1 MSNAVLSPA
10 TCFGKIPSR
19 GDFVKGQGQHQLI
32 GILDQWVSG
41 AMELLSEDSRWKIAY
56 DAAGAFDFA
65 FVGARSR
72 LSVVGHLRPS
82 SDSSGR
88 RFPFITAATV
98 ARDDSLMFRCAP
110 VGLARS
116 FAALGKVSEAG
127 IAGAEVSQ
135 LLGELD
141 AIDCAADF
149 ETALQSDPLGNFVRR
164 TTLDSLATM
173 LELPGSQSVR
183 RIILAIGL
191 LMRPVLGQG
200 SVSIDKE
207 LVLPLPADE
216 RNRNLVAGLWL
227 YLVSAFLRRSSI
239 ELQLVI
245 ERKPSGPRLVL
256 GFNGA
261 SPMTL
266 LEALAPD
273 ASAGRCIV
281 LGDPEW
287 IDDQAALN
295 NDYGVAKLS
304 TYLDQPAL
312 SLELAITTFREVFLG
327 E

>member
-32 GILDQWVSG
+32 GILDQWVSQ

-56 DAAGAFDFA
+56 DAAGAIDFA

-110 VGLARS
+110 VGLARA

-127 IAGAEVSQ
+127 IAGGEVSQ
-135 LLGELD
+135 LLSELD
-141 AIDCAADF
+141 TIDCASDF

-164 TTLDSLATM
+164 TTLDNLATM
-173 LELPGSQSVR
+173 LEMPDSQPVR

-200 SVSIDKE
+200 SVSIDKD

-227 YLVSAFLRRSSI
+227 YLVSAFLRRSSV

-245 ERKPSGPRLVL
+245 ERKANCPRLVL
-256 GFNGA
+256 GFNGP

-273 ASAGRCIV
+273 ASSGRSIA

-312 SLELAITTFREVFLG
+312 SLEMAITTFREVFLG

>member
-1 MSNAVLSPA
+1 MSNVLSPA

-19 GDFVKGQGQHQLI
+19 GDFVKGAGQHQLI
-32 GILDQWVSG
+32 ATLDRWVSQ

-72 LSVVGHLRPS
+72 VSVVGHLRPS

-110 VGLARS
+110 VGLSRAFS
-116 FAALGKVSEAG
+116 ALGKVSEAG
-127 IAGAEVSQ
+127 IAGAEVN
-135 LLGELD
+135 LLLNELD
-141 AIDCAADF
+141 AIDCASDF
-149 ETALQSDPLGNFVRR
+149 DAALQSDPLGNFVRR
-164 TTLDSLATM
+164 TTLDNLALM
-173 LELPGSQSVR
+173 PDMPGSQALR

-200 SVSIDKE
+200 AVSIDKE

-227 YLVSAFLRRSSI
+227 YLVSAFLRRSNI

-245 ERKPSGPRLVL
+245 ERKAERPRLVL

-261 SPMTL
+261 SPTTL
-266 LEALAPD
+266 LEALVPD
-273 ASAGRCIV
+273 ASGGRSIV
-281 LGDPEW
+281 LEDPDW

-295 NDYGVAKLS
+295 NDYGVAKLA
-304 TYLDQPAL
+304 TYLGQPAL

>member
-1 MSNAVLSPA
+1 MSHVLSPA

-19 GDFVKGQGQHQLI
+19 GDFVKGSGQHQLI
-32 GILDQWVSG
+32 GTLDRWVSQ

-110 VGLARS
+110 VGLGRS

-127 IAGAEVSQ
+127 VGGAEVSQ
-135 LLGELD
+135 LLSELD
-141 AIDCAADF
+141 AIDCASDF
-149 ETALQSDPLGNFVRR
+149 DAALQSDPLGNFVRR
-164 TTLDSLATM
+164 TTLDNLALM
-173 LELPGSQSVR
+173 LEMPGSQPLR

-227 YLVSAFLRRSSI
+227 YLVSAFLRRSSV

-245 ERKPSGPRLVL
+245 ERKASQPRLVI

-261 SPMTL
+261 SPLTL
-266 LEALAPD
+266 LEAMAAD
-273 ASAGRCIV
+273 ASGGRSIV

-287 IDDQAALN
+287 IDDQAALS

-304 TYLDQPAL
+304 TYLEQPAL
-312 SLELAITTFREVFLG
+312 SLELAIVTFREVFLG